1 MADVEW
7 VKLNIDMFDNRK
19 IKHLRKLPEGNNIV
33 LIWVMLLTMAGR
45 CNAGGMIFL
54 TENIPYTTKML
65 ADELGFDEN
74 VVKIALQALSELN
87 MICTDENFIS
97 IPGWYEYQSAT
108 GLEKIR
114 EQNRIR
120 KQNQRK
126 REKNNLIEDKSRDSH
141 VTVTQSSY
149 SYSNSLSNSNN
160 ISLFNNLSNLDT
172 YIYINNIKELLEVVI
187 AWLEYK
193 DSRGK
198 KEQYKERGLKSI
210 LKQIVNYHSEYGT
223 DKVVAVI
230 EDSMANNYMGI
241 CWDKI
246 EKIKVIKQI
255 PKQPLP
261 FEPTEEEH
269 INLWDDEE

>member
-1 MADVEW
+1 MYTD
-7 VKLNIDMFDNRK
+7 KDLSKTSDN
-19 IKHLRKLPEGNNIV
+19 
-33 LIWVMLLTMAGR
+33 
-45 CNAGGMIFL
+45 
-54 TENIPYTTKML
+54 
-65 ADELGFDEN
+65 
-74 VVKIALQALSELN
+74 
-87 MICTDENFIS
+87 
-97 IPGWYEYQSAT
+97 
-108 GLEKIR
+108 
-114 EQNRIR
+114 
-120 KQNQRK
+120 
-126 REKNNLIEDKSRDSH
+126 
-141 VTVTQSSY
+141 
-149 SYSNSLSNSNN
+149 
-160 ISLFNNLSNLDT
+160 
-172 YIYINNIKELLEVVI
+172 INNIKELLEVVI

-210 LKQIVNYHSEYGT
+210 MKQIVNYHTEYGT

>member
-126 REKNNLIEDKSRDSH
+126 REKDNLIEDKSRDSH

-210 LKQIVNYHSEYGT
+210 LKQIVNYHTEYGT

>member
-1 MADVEW
+1 MANVEW

-19 IKHLRKLPEGNNIV
+19 IKHIRKLPEGNNIV

-210 LKQIVNYHSEYGT
+210 LKQIVNYHTEYGT

>member
-126 REKNNLIEDKSRDSH
+126 REKDNLIEDKSRDSH

-210 LKQIVNYHSEYGT
+210 LKQIVNYHTEYGT
-223 DKVVAVI
+223 DKVIAVI